1 MENMGWT
8 SWSWERF
15 HPQPLLL
22 SLAMD
27 SRETEV
33 WCPRWASAPV
43 CRTWVWGRDWLD
55 HQQVVQYTR
64 QDQRC
69 LNIWKTVENHLF
81 LKVWLWTLP
90 LLTCW
95 LTDHDLLVSELL
107 TQLKTKCS
115 VYRCCTDVHCTHCET
130 FLLKS
135 FGHVLNWLHTCKNL
149 LISCPFS
156 FSAMEGISEY
166 IKADKSI
173 NLYVFWLRDPQQF
186 YFIVGNL
193 KGEWNKIRDR

>member
-95 LTDHDLLVSELL
+95 LTDHDLLVPELL

-115 VYRCCTDVHCTHCET
+115 VYRCTLYTLWNISIKEFWTCIELITYMQKLIN
-130 FLLKS
+130 FLP
-135 FGHVLNWLHTCKNL
+135 L
-149 LISCPFS
+149 LILSD
-156 FSAMEGISEY
+156 G
-166 IKADKSI
+166 
-173 NLYVFWLRDPQQF
+173 
-186 YFIVGNL
+186 GNL
-193 KGEWNKIRDR
+193 GIYQSR